1 MCVGYVDSNDPSS
14 HTKATKGNTVSSRDL
29 GASNPDIQSMPLETT
44 GTQSKKEIKK
54 MDLLNVP
61 IVEGGSEAS
70 LCQSIRA
77 KSTIELK

>member
-14 HTKATKGNTVSSRDL
+14 RTKATKGNTVSSKDV
-29 GASNPDIQSMPLETT
+29 GASNPDIQSMTLETT
-44 GTQSKKEIKK
+44 NTQSQKEIYK

-61 IVEGGSEAS
+61 IVEAGSEAS